1 MSLLSI
7 AQPNDA
13 VRHSM
18 EQTSQKERTLPNL
31 PRPDQRRQ
39 LLLDRRDEKMARSPH
54 AYVRGN
60 TAQYYEWLQA
70 QPGHSLPEGPPIW
83 ICGDCH
89 LGNLGPLASA
99 DGSVQLQIRDF
110 DQSVIG
116 NPAHDLVRLALSLAV
131 AARGS
136 SLPGVV
142 TASMLQ
148 HMLKGYAFAFL
159 PAELQ
164 GTLPRPAAVSTA
176 LRGAEQRSWKEL
188 AEERFLETRPIIPMG
203 RNFWPI
209 SKEEKKAIRELCAS
223 SALRALVT
231 RLKSRKKKVKLEV
244 IDAAY
249 WVKGCSSLGF
259 LRYAVLLGIG
269 DGEYCLIDIKE
280 AVQATSVRYADAS
293 MPRDNAKRVVT
304 GARHL
309 SPALGE
315 RTMPQRF
322 LGRGIFVRELLPQ
335 DLKLEIDEL
344 SVEDAASTASY
355 LAYVVGCAHARQM
368 DWATGMHWVRQLQEG
383 REHGSTIPSWL
394 WNSVLQLIASH
405 ETGYLEHCRNYAL
418 RQQAQ

>member
-89 LGNLGPLASA
+89 LGNLGPLAGA
-99 DGSVQLQIRDF
+99 DGSVELQIRDF

-293 MPRDNAKRVVT
+293 MPRDNAKRVVA

>member
-99 DGSVQLQIRDF
+99 DGSVELQIRDF

-293 MPRDNAKRVVT
+293 MPRDNAKRVVA

>member
-293 MPRDNAKRVVT
+293 MPRDNAKRVVA